1 MRIVNPSFGIAP
13 QTEGTATA
21 GPVDWVNDPIIL
33 FSNNKPN
40 AKELLE
46 GLRGRLSAI
55 RRVDNVDY
63 IAKTSASQPA
73 PAEMI
78 NEISR
83 KYRIGLFALGD

>member
-13 QTEGTATA
+13 QGEGTATA
-21 GPVDWVNDPIIL
+21 EPVDWAKDPIIL

-46 GLRGRLSAI
+46 GVRDKLAAL

-63 IAKTSASQPA
+63 IAKGSASQPA
-73 PAEMI
+73 PPGMI
-78 NEISR
+78 EDVAK
-83 KYRIGLFALGD
+83 KYRIALLALGD

>member
-13 QTEGTATA
+13 QGEGTATA
-21 GPVDWVNDPIIL
+21 GPVDWANDPIIL

-40 AKELLE
+40 ARELLE
-46 GLRGRLSAI
+46 GVRARLATI

-78 NEISR
+78 NEITR